1 MDGIQL
7 SILGF
12 VFFFVHPRTNRKLMA
27 KNNIYVSLYA
37 FEGDLLLYNSI
48 FVLNFE
54 LSFLSHNVP
63 LLSLPK
69 VHQFEAMPYIF
80 SLGMSSITLLW

>member
-1 MDGIQL
+1 MVKNSL
-7 SILGF
+7 SI
-12 VFFFVHPRTNRKLMA
+12 
-27 KNNIYVSLYA
+27 SLYA

-48 FVLNFE
+48 FVSNFE

-63 LLSLPK
+63 LLSLLK

-80 SLGMSSITLLW
+80 SLEMSYVTLLW